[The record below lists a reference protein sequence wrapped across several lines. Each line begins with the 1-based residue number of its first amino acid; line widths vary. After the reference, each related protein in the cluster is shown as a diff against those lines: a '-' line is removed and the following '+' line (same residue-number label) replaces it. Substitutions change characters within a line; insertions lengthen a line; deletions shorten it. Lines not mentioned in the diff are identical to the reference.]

1 MQLKLLGEWSAREL
15 RASETESLGDY
26 LETVLAVRRI
36 LQNNLQQVC
45 QSYDQQLY
53 SQKSNL
59 KENVG

>member
-15 RASETESLGDY
+15 RALETENLGDY